1 MQSGASHADKTLS
14 RSCLVQKRK
23 NFVSRART
31 TPLRSVVLLAWE
43 AKVSWASFPSRQ
55 CRPRAHPGVE
65 PPRHLGL
72 CVPGNHAAYHTVRQ
86 HTETGQQDG
95 PSNKSNRSGT
105 VRHGLSET
113 SAEVGCSCPCA
124 GGAAPR
130 PVLVG
135 RFPRTEVGRKRY
147 PDNLCEPPLMW
158 SNFF

>member
-1 MQSGASHADKTLS
+1 MPTRHCLVPVLS
-14 RSCLVQKRK
+14 RSAKTS
-23 NFVSRART
+23 FPEART

-55 CRPRAHPGVE
+55 CRPRAHTGVD

-113 SAEVGCSCPCA
+113 SAEVGCSCPCVVRA
-124 GGAAPR
+124 LPR
-130 PVLVG
+130 
-135 RFPRTEVGRKRY
+135 RFPPCV
-147 PDNLCEPPLMW
+147 
-158 SNFF
+158 S